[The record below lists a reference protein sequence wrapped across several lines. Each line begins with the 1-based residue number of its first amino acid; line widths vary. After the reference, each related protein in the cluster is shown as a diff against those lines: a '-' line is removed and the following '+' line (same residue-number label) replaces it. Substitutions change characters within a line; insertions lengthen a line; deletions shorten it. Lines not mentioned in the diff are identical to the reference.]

1 MWYGFF
7 TAVGSFR
14 IPVWQPDS
22 IETGATA
29 AYQPSTT
36 TGTPSWGFKSPS
48 PHQRFH
54 RLTGGPAAVA
64 RWVLRG
70 GMALRMDPYQVPVNQ
85 EIDSL

>member
-29 AYQPSTT
+29 A
-36 TGTPSWGFKSPS
+36 SPTFNYERDTLREHS
-48 PHQRFH
+48 AEDVYVIILRVSASHQWRVYAEGKKTFD
-54 RLTGGPAAVA
+54 RS
-64 RWVLRG
+64 
-70 GMALRMDPYQVPVNQ
+70 
-85 EIDSL
+85 ESS